1 MKRIAEM
8 SDLNQVI
15 RTLPRIKKHLLN
27 PDNMRWVHITPA
39 DMSSSK
45 STVWQMSVAVSV
57 LSCFVEFCCLCCRNC
72 RNLTKWF
79 WYIRNTISHLL
90 SLFLYR
96 CAVNTTPQ
104 KMSDTAAQL
113 ESFMKEVAGNRKE
126 RKPVRTTVVEVST
139 GKPVRIFVMRTC
151 RPNQNIIFFFLLWCF
166 FIPSLKR
173 PLDHLDDSGPSRKLI
188 SVSSVFFHFIVCW
201 STSFKV
207 LHSPLICHTYIA
219 AIVNYN

>member
-79 WYIRNTISHLL
+79 WYKKYYIS
-90 SLFLYR
+90 STESVPYR

-139 GKPVRIFVMRTC
+139 S
-151 RPNQNIIFFFLLWCF
+151 QN
-166 FIPSLKR
+166 
-173 PLDHLDDSGPSRKLI
+173 
-188 SVSSVFFHFIVCW
+188 
-201 STSFKV
+201 
-207 LHSPLICHTYIA
+207 ICHTDLSTESK
-219 AIVNYN
+219 YNILFPSLMFFLFLH